1 MAGRECQG
9 YFYKRLQRYQ
19 QCGAGAEIPIFA
31 DDIPLTRVPAN
42 ESECQQ
48 AQEGRRKQRQMV
60 IKQVFQTW
68 GDTEVGPTSL
78 SQPAQLAGQ
87 LGAGLVWRE
96 KVPRA
101 RSPAQTERIKG

>member
-60 IKQVFQTW
+60 IKQVGVSDLGRHRSW
-68 GDTEVGPTSL
+68 ADL
-78 SQPAQLAGQ
+78 SESA
-87 LGAGLVWRE
+87 
-96 KVPRA
+96 
-101 RSPAQTERIKG
+101 SPAGWAAGCWVGVEGEGAQGQKPCPD